1 MGLLDTI
8 MQMETS
14 IFDDDFSDD
23 NHQDQLYSG
32 PAEGAG
38 RTAAAVNPDV
48 IPGDT
53 SAHPSVASEPAQPTI
68 PKKRGQPAKKA
79 QVEAVKGP
87 GQFAL
92 LSVCIDSS
100 QYMRPES
107 LPKSISI
114 TYYLTI
120 FSEVEMKKT
129 EKQCKPSNT
138 FLQMKSDRKWD
149 TTKVQLLEKISQV
162 LCPKLINFD
171 DYVFSWRI
179 PHYQSSPMQLQTD
192 DDYNF
197 LITHTLKPKE
207 PAANIRIETKLTKAC
222 LFDSVPCIYT
232 WPELVE
238 GKGEVKWWEQCREWH
253 IRQPFVLGW

>member
-1 MGLLDTI
+1 MMGPVLDAI
-8 MQMETS
+8 VQMETS

-32 PAEGAG
+32 PEEGAG
-38 RTAAAVNPDV
+38 RTAAAVDPDV
-48 IPGDT
+48 IPGDA
-53 SAHPSVASEPAQPTI
+53 SAHPSVASAKPAQPTI
-68 PKKRGQPAKKA
+68 PKKRGRPAKKA

-114 TYYLTI
+114 TYYLAI

-129 EKQCKPSNT
+129 EKQRKPSNT
-138 FLQMKSDRKWD
+138 FLQMKSDREWD
-149 TTKVQLLEKISQV
+149 TAKAQLLEKISQV
-162 LCPKLINFD
+162 LRPKLINFD
-171 DYVFSWRI
+171 DYVFSWSVPR
-179 PHYQSSPMQLQTD
+179 YQSSPMQLQTD

-197 LITHTLKPKE
+197 LITHALKPKE
-207 PAANIRIETKLTKAC
+207 PAANIRIETKLAKAC
-222 LFDSVPCIYT
+222 LFDSVPTYIHD
-232 WPELVE
+232 LNS
-238 GKGEVKWWEQCREWH
+238 
-253 IRQPFVLGW
+253 